1 MISSPQRVERQK
13 RKEKQKMKK
22 LMIALAAVAMA
33 VGAQAASWSWGSNS
47 NPAITPGG
55 SDPLSGA
62 NIYLFFGYDSSTAA
76 NTAKAG
82 VLSDLRA
89 GNAIS
94 GYSQS
99 ATLNSSG
106 LLDSQEFTG
115 PEGKLYAFA
124 VILADDAA
132 GNSYMLQTANKN
144 ATAMDVGE
152 AMLTFDISSTTLKDI
167 STTGTGAGW
176 YMFKE
181 ASAVPE
187 PTSGLLMLLGVA
199 GLALRRRR
207 A

>member
-1 MISSPQRVERQK
+1 
-13 RKEKQKMKK
+13 
-22 LMIALAAVAMA
+22 MIALATVAMA
-33 VGAQAASWSWGSNS
+33 AGVQAAAWNWSSS
-47 NPAITPGG
+47 TAAVTPGG

-62 NIYLFFGYDSSTAA
+62 NIYLFFGYDSSSAA

-106 LLDSQEFTG
+106 MLSTTEFTG
-115 PEGKLYAFA
+115 PEGKKYAFA

-144 ATAMDVGE
+144 ATGADVGT
-152 AMLTFDISSTTLKDI
+152 AGLQFDISSTTLKGIDA
-167 STTGTGAGW
+167 TGTGAGW
-176 YMFKE
+176 YMTKE

-187 PTSGLLMLLGVA
+187 PTSGLLMLLGGA